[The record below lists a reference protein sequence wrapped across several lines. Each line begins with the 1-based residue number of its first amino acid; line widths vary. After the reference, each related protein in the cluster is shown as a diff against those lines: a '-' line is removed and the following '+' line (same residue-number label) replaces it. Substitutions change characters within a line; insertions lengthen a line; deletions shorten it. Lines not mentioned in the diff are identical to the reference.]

1 MQIINNKLI
10 ADDGMTL
17 TNGDT
22 FGKKAY
28 LAVGASPDDWW
39 EVTDEEATNLS
50 TELTDS
56 EALNIIM
63 GVQNDETE

>member
-17 TNGDT
+17 TNGEA
-22 FGKKAY
+22 FGNKVY
-28 LAVGASPDDWW
+28 LASGASPDDWR

-56 EALNIIM
+56 EALDIIM
-63 GVQNDETE
+63 GVQNDEAE

>member
-10 ADDGMTL
+10 ADGGMTL
-17 TNGDT
+17 TNGEA
-22 FGKKAY
+22 FGKKVY
-28 LAVGASPDDWW
+28 LASGASPDDWW

-56 EALNIIM
+56 EALDIIM

>member
-10 ADDGMTL
+10 ADEGMTL
-17 TNGDT
+17 TNGEA
-22 FGKKAY
+22 FGKKVY
-28 LAVGASPDDWW
+28 LASGASPYDWW

-50 TELTDS
+50 TELTDR
-56 EALNIIM
+56 EALDIIM

>member
-10 ADDGMTL
+10 ANAGMTL
-17 TNGDT
+17 TNGEA
-22 FGKKAY
+22 FGKAVY

-56 EALNIIM
+56 EALDIIM